1 MKSKKSKIYEEILQE
16 YKRTH
21 PGISNR
27 KLNEITDAIK
37 KNIDIDVYM
46 SLSEYDSEHEITNKR
61 AEYIDIMLKHYRRKI
76 GENSKD
82 YKSRV
87 ESERESLL
95 KSHDIDTSAKRKHF
109 TFKSFGKDIGFGK
122 IKVSNK
128 KATTKK
134 IQNMKKIAL
143 KSPKEFVNNILSKFK
158 PSRSKIRLT
167 TPKGFFNKLKEKKEK
182 NPEKF
187 KKYRLRALIAAGII
201 SLALGGAAINYNLTK
216 DNGTSTTYS
225 TEYET
230 EHDNTQAELENE
242 LDSELETES
251 EEVTQE
257 IQEQEETS
265 TQEEE
270 QEKDETEESYSI
282 DTLTH
287 SLILNSNIGFN
298 TEFKM
303 SEGLYYETPEET
315 GNYGSYSSF
324 NGSNLK
330 LTYIDAF
337 YEDGRFVNYPADC
350 GLSIREII
358 EQNPGAKIS
367 YHVETTDGKILRME
381 PIYFK

>member
-1 MKSKKSKIYEEILQE
+1 MKSKKSAIYEEILQE
-16 YKRTH
+16 YKKTH

-27 KLNEITDAIK
+27 KLNEITEAIK

-46 SLSEYDSEHEITNKR
+46 DLSQYDNEHEITNKR
-61 AEYIDIMLKHYRRKI
+61 AEYVDIMLKHYRRKI
-76 GENSKD
+76 GENTKA

-87 ESERESLL
+87 KSEKESLL
-95 KSHDIDTSAKRKHF
+95 KSHDIDISAKRKHL

-128 KATTKK
+128 RATTKN
-134 IQNMKKIAL
+134 INNMKKIAL
-143 KSPKEFVNNILSKFK
+143 KSPKEFVSNILNKFK
-158 PSRSKIRLT
+158 PSKSKIRLT
-167 TPKGFFNKLKEKKEK
+167 APKGFFHKLKEKKEK

-201 SLALGGAAINYNLTK
+201 SLAIGGAAINYNLTK
-216 DNGTSTTYS
+216 DNQAPTTYS

-230 EHDNTQAELENE
+230 ENDNTQTELENE
-242 LDSELETES
+242 IETELETE
-251 EEVTQE
+251 TGT
-257 IQEQEETS
+257 QEQEETN
-265 TQEEE
+265 TQKQE
-270 QEKDETEESYSI
+270 QTDTEETYSI
-282 DTLTH
+282 NTFTH
-287 SLILNSNIGFN
+287 SLILNSDIGFN

-303 SEGLYYETPEET
+303 SDGLYYETPEGS

-324 NGSNLK
+324 SGSNLK

-337 YEDGRFVNYPADC
+337 YEDGRFVNYSANC

-358 EQNPGAKIS
+358 ERNPGAKIS
-367 YHVETTDGKILRME
+367 YHVETTDGRILRLE